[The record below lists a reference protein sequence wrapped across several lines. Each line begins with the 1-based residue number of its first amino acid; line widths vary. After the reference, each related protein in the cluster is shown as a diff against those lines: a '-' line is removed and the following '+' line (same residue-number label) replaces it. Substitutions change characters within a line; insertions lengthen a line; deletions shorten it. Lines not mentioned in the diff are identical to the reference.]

1 MDGLL
6 AGYGSDNESNSS
18 RSSSCNRAAPADA
31 RKAVKLDLPSE
42 VRSLFEH
49 SAYDPN
55 NERKRV
61 ESAKPA
67 NPHGYVRICAMHVRK
82 RNMRIEA
89 QRVTLLRC
97 AVCCVQFYKRHS
109 A

>member
-42 VRSLFEH
+42 VRFEH